1 MGKSQLH
8 SFLSQLKLENS
19 VIFGNKDKGNYFIE
33 LNNKIGGFHKDI
45 QLRIAAIEPDAVYF
59 FNAQPLILFFDL
71 TEQKRNLDELY
82 KKVWSFD
89 NTSII
94 FIIEESEIKVFNAL
108 NYIKDKEQKSLE
120 EINLNQQEIEKL
132 FNLWELESGKTW
144 EWFQE
149 KYIDGKRRKNQKHRV
164 NERLF
169 SNIKKVR
176 EDLKQFELSE
186 SEANSLIL
194 RLIFIRYLIDRKI
207 KIHDNLISGKVDE
220 LNARRKSFIHLIKE
234 PQQLSKLFKILNDR
248 FNGVLFKETDVILTE
263 EQAEYL
269 SDVFSGEVDKEG
281 LFKDEFFFEIFDFS
295 IIPVEVISGIY
306 ESLINPETQNETS
319 AIYTPS
325 FLVDYILRDTV
336 DEFLKINKPEDCTVF
351 EVAVGS
357 GIFLVQSLRRIIEK
371 EIKLN
376 GNKDNKAFA
385 EKIKSFA
392 ENNLYGIDINEQA
405 LNVTCFSIYIAL
417 LDYLEPADINEYK
430 FPELK
435 GKNLFNANFFGELND
450 NKKLIPA
457 EFETTI
463 KKVKPK
469 FILGN
474 PPWKSKKD
482 DPAHTK
488 WLKENNKTVGRFEIA
503 QSFLLR
509 TKEFMQDDTISSLVV
524 TSTIFYNVSSTTK
537 EFKRDF
543 LTSFNL
549 TNFLDLSPVRRLIF
563 EKKSSPATVV
573 TYKLSQ
579 NKDYNENVVKH
590 QSVKSNIFLKN
601 FRILVIEK
609 FDQKEILQKLFIEND
624 WMFKVALY
632 GNTLDYY
639 FLKRFFDEN
648 HNTILDKVDNKN
660 LFASSGILRG
670 TPKKNFDFLIGLPIN
685 ENSSVNK
692 YYTLNSSSLLERK
705 DVFLEAGRDIEN
717 FDGNKILFKEQ
728 AENESELVISLNENA
743 SVYKKGIFGLCSTD
757 DKTIKH
763 IYPFL
768 ISKLY
773 EYFIYSI
780 SGSWGTSTRPQ
791 IRWKEEYLS
800 FPLKKIDNK
809 TQEVLVKY
817 SNEFISDIK
826 KYYKGQSEK
835 ANLEFELLPPN
846 LRHLEPPINKTTL
859 SQINN
864 LINEIYEVKEHE
876 KDLIDYVLNVS
887 RYQFQES
894 KQDYVTSFEM
904 FGRNKDEILK
914 EYVEV
919 YLQEFSD
926 IYTDEFIQVEVFPLE
941 HFIAMNFVMT
951 KEKPKKGIDYSENK
965 NVENVLR
972 TLANTLSISEV
983 VNTSDPTKNLYIQK
997 DIKGFE
1003 ENSFYIIKPN
1013 EYKSWHRAMAWYDVA
1028 EFKEAIQK
1036 AEIDELN
1043 LNAE

>member
-1 MGKSQLH
+1 MGQALNTL
-8 SFLSQLKLENS
+8 LSDLKLINNVDFLNIDS
-19 VIFGNKDKGNYFIE
+19 NNFYFGYNNDLKHRIE
-33 LNNKIGGFHKDI
+33 LI
-45 QLRIAAIEPDAVYF
+45 RPDAVYF

-71 TEQKRNLDELY
+71 TAQKRDLDELY

-94 FIIEESEIKVFNAL
+94 FIIEKTEIKVFNAL
-108 NYIKDKEQKSLE
+108 NYIKDNNQKSLE
-120 EINLNQQEIEKL
+120 EITLSQQEIKRL

-149 KYIDGKRRKNQKHRV
+149 KYIEGKRKKNEKQRV
-164 NERLF
+164 KERLF
-169 SNIKKVR
+169 SNIKQVR
-176 EDLKQFELSE
+176 EKLKQFELSE
-186 SEANSLIL
+186 NEANSLIL

-207 KIHDNLISGKVDE
+207 KIHDKLISGKVDD
-220 LNARRKSFIHLIKE
+220 LNERRKSFIQLIKQ
-234 PQQLSKLFKILNDR
+234 PQQLNELFKLLNKR
-248 FNGVLFKETDVILTE
+248 FNGVLFKETHITLNT
-263 EQAEYL
+263 QLAEYL
-269 SDVFSGEVDKEG
+269 SGVFSGELQGKDT
-281 LFKDEFFFEIFDFS
+281 LFDGFFFEIFDFS

-306 ESLINPETQNETS
+306 ESLIDPKTQNETS

-325 FLVDYILRDTV
+325 FLVDYILKDTV
-336 DEFLKINKPEDCTVF
+336 DEFLKVNKPEDCTVF

-376 GNKDNKAFA
+376 GNKDNKVFA
-385 EKIKSFA
+385 KKIKSFA

-405 LNVTCFSIYIAL
+405 LNVSCFSIYIAL

-435 GKNLFNANFFGELND
+435 GKNLFKANFFGKLD
-450 NKKLIPA
+450 NNNKLIPA
-457 EFETTI
+457 EFESVM

-474 PPWKSKKD
+474 APWKKDKSKEHLDWVNSTKTYSKKI
-482 DPAHTK
+482 K
-488 WLKENNKTVGRFEIA
+488 GELEIA

-509 TKEFMQDDTISSLVV
+509 TKEFLQEDTVCSLIV
-524 TSTIFYNVSSTTK
+524 TSTIFYNVSTTTK
-537 EFKRDF
+537 EFKTDF
-543 LTSFNL
+543 LTSFKL
-549 TNFLDLSPVRRLIF
+549 TNFFDLSPVRRLIF
-563 EKKSSPATVV
+563 EKKNSPATVV

-601 FRILVIEK
+601 FKILVIEK

-639 FLKRFFDEN
+639 FLKRLPKNKEIRKFLKTNNVNKGLGVIKVSDRSKTEPKYYPQYVGRKIIENENVLLNYTPNIGKILKDKDVYFIRGRKSTLFDNEKLLLKEQCTDETYVSISYLESDSIYVN
-648 HNTILDKVDNKN
+648 GV
-660 LFASSGILRG
+660 SGISFDNSNL
-670 TPKKNFDFLIGLPIN
+670 TKYIYSYFISNFVSYFLF
-685 ENSSVNK
+685 
-692 YYTLNSSSLLERK
+692 LNSCSWGVGTRPAIRFK
-705 DVFLEAGRDIEN
+705 DEFLAFPFLE
-717 FDGNKILFKEQ
+717 
-728 AENESELVISLNENA
+728 SLD
-743 SVYKKGIFGLCSTD
+743 Y
-757 DKTIKH
+757 
-763 IYPFL
+763 
-768 ISKLY
+768 
-773 EYFIYSI
+773 
-780 SGSWGTSTRPQ
+780 
-791 IRWKEEYLS
+791 
-800 FPLKKIDNK
+800 K
-809 TQEVLVKY
+809 TQLIHLVEKFLNSFKVYY
-817 SNEFISDIK
+817 SKQLKTN
-826 KYYKGQSEK
+826 
-835 ANLEFELLPPN
+835 NLEFELLPTN
-846 LRHLEPPINKTTL
+846 LNELEPPINKAIL
-859 SQINN
+859 NIVNN

-887 RYQFQES
+887 RFQFQES
-894 KQDYVTSFEM
+894 KQDLFTHKVDNEKGFLEKYA
-904 FGRNKDEILK
+904 
-914 EYVEV
+914 EV
-919 YLQEFSD
+919 YLKEFSG
-926 IYTDEFIQVEVFPLE
+926 IYTDEFIQVEIFPLE
-941 HFIAMNFVMT
+941 HFIAMNFVMK
-951 KEKPKKGIDYSENK
+951 KEKPKKFIDYSEDK
-965 NVENVLR
+965 DAESVLR